1 WILTATNEDLR
12 AAIQGRRFRED
23 LYHRLAVLTLSL
35 PPLRARGD
43 DILLLAEHYLGRACA
58 DYGVSPKTLAPDARA
73 ALRAYP
79 WPGNVRELANLMER
93 VALLS
98 SESEMTAV
106 MLGLPPVATAVSSAP
121 AAAGVASSLDDA
133 VRDRVAEVLRQ
144 TSWNISRTAALLG
157 ISRNTLRARIEKYDL
172 RSGQAPA
179 SAPPPRPERRSAH
192 AAPAPA
198 AVPAPP
204 PPPPPPPEA
213 PPLQWERRRVTLLRA
228 ALLAPSAPETLL
240 ETNRAL
246 ELLLDK
252 IRSFEGTIEGRGPTG
267 IAAAF
272 GLDPTEDAPSRAA
285 HAAMAIVKAVTRA
298 RQDAGT
304 GPAIKV
310 AVHTSQILVGQGDG
324 APELDLEGK
333 HAALIVLN
341 ALIERGGADTVMIS
355 DATAPFL
362 TRGFE
367 LFELGGED
375 FARGRAY
382 TLVG

>member
-1 WILTATNEDLR
+1 
-12 AAIQGRRFRED
+12 
-23 LYHRLAVLTLSL
+23 AVLTLSL

-179 SAPPPRPERRSAH
+179 SAPPPRPVSTRPRTRRAGQ
-192 AAPAPA
+192 PT
-198 AVPAPP
+198 
-204 PPPPPPPEA
+204 
-213 PPLQWERRRVTLLRA
+213 RRW
-228 ALLAPSAPETLL
+228 PSS
-240 ETNRAL
+240 R
-246 ELLLDK
+246 
-252 IRSFEGTIEGRGPTG
+252 
-267 IAAAF
+267 
-272 GLDPTEDAPSRAA
+272 PSRAPGRTP
-285 HAAMAIVKAVTRA
+285 VRGPRSRWPSTRA
-298 RQDAGT
+298 RFSSA
-304 GPAIKV
+304 
-310 AVHTSQILVGQGDG
+310 
-324 APELDLEGK
+324 
-333 HAALIVLN
+333 
-341 ALIERGGADTVMIS
+341 RG
-355 DATAPFL
+355 TAPPSSIW
-362 TRGFE
+362 
-367 LFELGGED
+367 
-375 FARGRAY
+375 RAS
-382 TLVG
+382 TPR